1 MHSFCPAAAS
11 GITEEEFTVSTFKT
25 KGAAKAAAL
34 ATLGPEAVEGFDYT
48 IKGANSGWAWE
59 HVPPANDGANLAQV
73 ARLGQPGTQQGDRA
87 LSAIGGDQAVVERPK
102 TAPAGDGAKPP
113 RKPPAPPSSEPRKS
127 KARASKKAAKPSAP
141 EGKSKTDMLLDML
154 KKPGGATS
162 AEMEKA
168 TGWKPHSVR
177 GLLGTLRAK
186 GVNIVSKKLPKE
198 PTIYRIA
205 AGSPA
210 PKAAAEQV
218 GDVI

>member
-1 MHSFCPAAAS
+1 M
-11 GITEEEFTVSTFKT
+11 STFKT

-34 ATLGPEAVEGFDYT
+34 ATLGPEAIETVDYT
-48 IKGANSGWAWE
+48 IKGANSGWMWE
-59 HVPPANDGANLAQV
+59 HVPPANDGANLAQA
-73 ARLGQPGTQQGDRA
+73 ARLGQPGTQQGDPA

-113 RKPPAPPSSEPRKS
+113 RKPPAPPSAEPRKS
-127 KARASKKAAKPSAP
+127 KAKAAKKAAKPSAP
-141 EGKSKTDMLLDML
+141 AGQSKTDMLVAML

-162 AEMEKA
+162 KEMEEA

-177 GLLGTLRAK
+177 GLLGTLRSK
-186 GVNIVSKKLPKE
+186 GVNVVSKKLPKE

-205 AGSPA
+205 ASSAPA
-210 PKAAAEQV
+210 PAPAAAAEQV